1 MKQRRV
7 MAALLTGCMV
17 FGLAACGDGEKQ
29 ESGADAGGSAEN
41 GAVSDAGGESEAAPA
56 KEDTA
61 GDAGEDTADKD
72 PITVT
77 WLNSYNEDGIAKWAE
92 WVKETV
98 EEKYPY
104 ITVDLQTYASDEI
117 DQISKTR
124 IASDDAPAIFGG
136 FNTQEYV
143 DAGYIYDLSNEPWL
157 SNIQES
163 VQSAG
168 MVDGVLT
175 QVPMDTNYYGVFYNK
190 DIFDELGLEVPT
202 TLTEFYAVCD
212 TLKENDIS
220 PFCCGFGDIW
230 TLQEQFSPIYMTLCM
245 GGYGGFEADK
255 EWYANKENLTSNYAD
270 DAAFA
275 RSFEILYSL
284 TPYFSDDPMAT
295 DWQTAR
301 NMMATGE
308 GAMIANGSWTMD
320 GVLSIN
326 PDVTV
331 SAFPMPVSEDP
342 ADSVFIAQPGSGPFC
357 FNSEDPEMLDATLKV
372 FEVMYSVESGQNYAE
387 WGNKISTFNDVDMS
401 FNTSVNDLM
410 EYVNNGQ
417 AWSNG
422 DITQYQG
429 GGYGILQARLQEF
442 LMKDS
447 CDTEG
452 FLKGMDDDFK
462 AAY

>member
-1 MKQRRV
+1 MKRRM
-7 MAALLTGCMV
+7 MAVLLTGCMA
-17 FGLAACGDGEKQ
+17 FSLAACGGKPGTDAGAAGGGAGDGA
-29 ESGADAGGSAEN
+29 ADAENSAADTEGTTSADTEN
-41 GAVSDAGGESEAAPA
+41 AG
-56 KEDTA
+56 KEDA
-61 GDAGEDTADKD
+61 EDHD

-92 WVKETV
+92 WVRETV

-117 DQISKTR
+117 DQISKTK
-124 IASDDAPAIFGG
+124 IVSDDAPAIFGG

-157 SNIQES
+157 SNIQDS
-163 VQSAG
+163 VLEAG
-168 MVDGVLT
+168 VVDGVMT
-175 QVPMDTNYYGVFYNK
+175 QVPMDTNYYGIFYNK
-190 DIFDELGLEVPT
+190 DIFDELELEVPT

-212 TLKENDIS
+212 KLKENDIS

-255 EWYANKENLTSNYAD
+255 EWYANKENLAKNYAD

-275 RSFEILYSL
+275 KSFEILYSL
-284 TPYFSDDPMAT
+284 TPYFSEDPMAT

-387 WGNKISTFNDVDMS
+387 WGNKISTFKDVDMS
-401 FNTSVNDLM
+401 FNTSVDDLM
-410 EYVNNGQ
+410 AYVNDGKV
-417 AWSNG
+417 WSNG

-447 CDTEG
+447 CDVEG